1 MNIEPIKLNELSGYD
16 ELIDSMI
23 AAQPIKNLN
32 RGEALNTIRMFEISL
47 KLGDTKHDGFPIDV
61 YKNDKRMVGW
71 SDNDKFLALLIEHD
85 QQDLILTSNRLVY
98 CFGKSKYYWRKI
110 GRTNPVTTTASA
122 ISECSAGYYGRGWV
136 VAPHIKTLYRWFVNH
151 PATKYFFGETNKED
165 YEQKSKTTQ
174 EAVKA
179 HEA

>member
-1 MNIEPIKLNELSGYD
+1 MNIEPIKLNELSDYD

-47 KLGDTKHDGFPIDV
+47 RLGDTKHDGFPIDV

-122 ISECSAGYYGRGWV
+122 ISECSAGYYSRGWV
-136 VAPHIKTLYRWFVNH
+136 IAPHIKTLYKWFINH
-151 PATKYFFGETNKED
+151 PATKYFFGDTK
-165 YEQKSKTTQ
+165 
-174 EAVKA
+174 
-179 HEA
+179 